1 MFDTLLALLS
11 RLSGTFR
18 RRRAEQEFDDE
29 IAQHLDLLAQDYI
42 RRGMSPQEA
51 RTAARRTFGGVA
63 QARETQRELR
73 GLPQLDSFLAD
84 LRYAVRT
91 LRHSPGFTAVAVLTL
106 ALGIG
111 VNTTLFS
118 AFNAVALKPLPV
130 ADPGNVVRLERW
142 FEPAMH
148 GNIQYGFSYPE
159 YLYFRG
165 HAGAFASLVASSWP
179 FGVDGETSKFLGQT
193 VSGNYFSA
201 LGIVP
206 ALGRTFLPEEDSAP
220 GANPVLIVKEA
231 GCVTPN

>member
-130 ADPGNVVRLERW
+130 ADPSNVVRLERW

-179 FGVDGETSKFLGQT
+179 FGVDGETSKVLGQT